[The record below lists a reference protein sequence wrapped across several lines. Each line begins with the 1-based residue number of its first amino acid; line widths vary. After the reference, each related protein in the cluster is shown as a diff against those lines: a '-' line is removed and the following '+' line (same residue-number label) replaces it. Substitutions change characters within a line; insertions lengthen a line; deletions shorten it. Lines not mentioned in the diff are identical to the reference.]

1 MRLFHEQAHLVGW
14 AATEI
19 TRATVKNGNDY
30 PQIDFIAEG
39 KLCQKCGGNLRV
51 QKSKKRIIST
61 IEIGTIQAREIR
73 KVCSLNSSH
82 KVKTSETL
90 SRMVPRGQRYGY
102 DLIVWIGMARYLR
115 NLQRQEIRTE
125 LFRQKDIILSDGSIS
140 EICNR
145 FLLYVEALHIT
156 CAPALRIA
164 MEMGYP
170 LHIDATNEYGK
181 GGLFLCMDGWR
192 GWVLHAVKIATEN
205 TEELR
210 PAIDKT
216 VSLFGDPIAV
226 MRDLGGACAKSVDS
240 LRQKNIPDLVCHYH
254 FLGAIGKKLFD
265 VSYSLLRKLL
275 KGSKV
280 RSSLRELLREL
291 RRNHT
296 TDIYDGEL
304 GHGQMRKA
312 LPALILW
319 VLEGEGSKDLPFPFC
334 LPHLN
339 FYQRC
344 CELAQRV
351 ERWMPLPRSQVE
363 RRVLKKAFSITAR
376 LDKIE
381 HFERVVPRLVKSWN
395 AFCEL
400 RDILR
405 LTDAELPRG
414 DRRELINR
422 ELPALE
428 AERLR
433 DIKERTTAYHEKI
446 RQLVTDAK
454 IVSKKSAGESP
465 ESIILKYLDRYSSHL
480 FGHPLLIDG
489 DGNVLAVVERT
500 NNVAEHFFGAD
511 KQKLRR
517 RLGRAN
523 LGRDLEDQPAQAVL
537 VSNLNHPDYVK
548 ITCGS
553 LDNLPT
559 AFAELDQGEFKKKST
574 LQRSNKDTELMKYI
588 CAMIADEKMQIE
600 SICN

>member
-1 MRLFHEQAHLVGW
+1 LAGW
-14 AATEI
+14 LATEI
-19 TRATVKNGNDY
+19 IRATVKNGNHY
-30 PQIDFIAEG
+30 PQVDFIAES
-39 KLCQKCGGNLRV
+39 KQCQRCGGNLRV
-51 QKSKKRIIST
+51 QKSKKRIVST
-61 IEIGTIQAREIR
+61 IETGTIQVREIR
-73 KVCSLNSSH
+73 KVCSQDSSH
-82 KVKTSETL
+82 PVETSETL
-90 SRMVPRGQRYGY
+90 SRMVPCGQRYGY
-102 DLIVWIGMARYLR
+102 DLIVWIGVGRYLR

-125 LFRQKDIILSDGSIS
+125 LFRQKGIILSDGSIS

-145 FLLYVEALHIT
+145 FLLYFEALHIT
-156 CAPALRIA
+156 CAPTLRAA
-164 MEMGYP
+164 MEKGYP

-181 GGLFLCMDGWR
+181 GGLFLCLDGWR
-192 GWVLHAVKIATEN
+192 GWVLHAAKIATEN
-205 TEELR
+205 AEELR

-216 VSLFGDPIAV
+216 LSLFGDPVAV
-226 MRDLGGACAKSVDS
+226 VRDLGGAGAKSVDS
-240 LRQKNIPDLVCHYH
+240 LRQKNIPDLVCHFH

-265 VSYSLLRKLL
+265 ASYSSLRKLL
-275 KGSKV
+275 QRSKV
-280 RSSLRELLREL
+280 RSGLRELLREL
-291 RRNHT
+291 RKNHT

-304 GHGQMRKA
+304 GCGWMRKA

-319 VLEGEGSKDLPFPFC
+319 VLEGEGGKDLPFPFC

-351 ERWMPLPRSQVE
+351 ERWMSLPRSQVE

-381 HFERVVPRLVKSWN
+381 HFGRVVPRLEKSWK

-414 DRRELINR
+414 NQRKLINR
-422 ELPALE
+422 EFPSLE

-433 DIKERTTAYHEKI
+433 DIEEKTTVYHEEI
-446 RQLVTDAK
+446 RQRVTDAQK
-454 IVSKKSAGESP
+454 ESQKAAAESP
-465 ESIILKYLDRYSSHL
+465 EAIILKYLDRYSSHL
-480 FGHPLLIDG
+480 FGHPLLIDD
-489 DGNVLAVVERT
+489 DGNILAVVERT
-500 NNVAEHFFGAD
+500 NNVAEHFFGGD

-537 VSNLNHPDYVK
+537 ISNLNHPDYVK

-553 LDNLPT
+553 LDNLPA
-559 AFAELDQGEFKKKST
+559 AFAELDRGEFKNEST
-574 LQRSNKDTELMKYI
+574 LQRSNKDTDLINYI

-600 SICN
+600 RICN

>member
-1 MRLFHEQAHLVGW
+1 MKLFHEQAHLARWPVI
-14 AATEI
+14 EI
-19 TRATVKNGNDY
+19 TRATVKNGNHL
-30 PQIDFIAEG
+30 PQVDFIAEA
-39 KLCQKCGGNLRV
+39 KQCQRCSGNLRV
-51 QKSKKRIIST
+51 QKSKKRIVST
-61 IEIGTIQAREIR
+61 IETGTIQVREIR
-73 KVCSLNSSH
+73 KVCSIDSSH
-82 KVKTSETL
+82 PVEISQTL
-90 SRMVPRGQRYGY
+90 SRMVPCGQRYGY
-102 DLIVWIGMARYLR
+102 DLIVWVGLARYHR
-115 NLQRQEIRTE
+115 NQQRQEIRAE
-125 LFRQKDIILSDGSIS
+125 LFRQKNIILSDGSIS

-145 FLLYVEALHIT
+145 FLLYFEAFHLN
-156 CAPALRIA
+156 CVPMLRVA
-164 MEMGYP
+164 MEKGYP

-205 TEELR
+205 ADELR

-226 MRDLGGACAKSVDS
+226 MRDLGGAGAKSVDS

-265 VSYSLLRKLL
+265 IRYSLLRKLL
-275 KGSKV
+275 QGSKV
-280 RSSLRELLREL
+280 RSGLRELLREL

-296 TDIYDGEL
+296 ADIYDGDL
-304 GHGQMRKA
+304 GHGRMRKA
-312 LPALILW
+312 LLALILW
-319 VLEGEGSKDLPFPFC
+319 VLEGEGGKDLPFPFC
-334 LPHLN
+334 LPHFN

-344 CELAQRV
+344 CEFAQRV
-351 ERWMPLPRSQVE
+351 EHWMPLPRSQVE
-363 RRVLKKAFSITAR
+363 RRVLKKAFSIIDR

-381 HFERVVPRLVKSWN
+381 HFGRVAPWLKKSWK

-414 DRRELINR
+414 DRRDLINK

-428 AERLR
+428 AERFR
-433 DIKERTTAYHEKI
+433 DIEEKTTAYHEEI
-446 RQLVTDAK
+446 RQQVINAQKEYQKAT
-454 IVSKKSAGESP
+454 GESP
-465 ESIILKYLDRYSSHL
+465 ETIILKYLDRYSSHL
-480 FGHPLLIDG
+480 FGHPLLIDN
-489 DGNVLAVVERT
+489 GNILAVVERT
-500 NNVAEHFFGAD
+500 NNVAEHFFGTD

-537 VSNLNHPDYVK
+537 ISNLNHPDYVK

-559 AFAELDQGEFKKKST
+559 AFAELDRGEFKNEST
-574 LQRSNKDTELMKYI
+574 LQRSNRDTDLKNYI
-588 CAMIADEKMQIE
+588 CAMIADEKMHIE
-600 SICN
+600 KIYN

>member
-1 MRLFHEQAHLVGW
+1 
-14 AATEI
+14 
-19 TRATVKNGNDY
+19 
-30 PQIDFIAEG
+30 
-39 KLCQKCGGNLRV
+39 
-51 QKSKKRIIST
+51 
-61 IEIGTIQAREIR
+61 
-73 KVCSLNSSH
+73 
-82 KVKTSETL
+82 
-90 SRMVPRGQRYGY
+90 
-102 DLIVWIGMARYLR
+102 
-115 NLQRQEIRTE
+115 
-125 LFRQKDIILSDGSIS
+125 
-140 EICNR
+140 
-145 FLLYVEALHIT
+145 
-156 CAPALRIA
+156 
-164 MEMGYP
+164 MERGYP

-192 GWVLHAVKIATEN
+192 GWVLHAAKIATEN
-205 TEELR
+205 AEELR

-216 VSLFGDPIAV
+216 LSLFGDPIAV
-226 MRDLGGACAKSVDS
+226 VRDLGSAGAKSVDP

-265 VSYSLLRKLL
+265 AGYSSLRKLL
-275 KGSKV
+275 QGSKV
-280 RSSLRELLREL
+280 RSGLRELLREL

-296 TDIYDGEL
+296 ADIYDGKF
-304 GHGQMRKA
+304 GHGRMREA

-319 VLEGEGSKDLPFPFC
+319 VLEGEGGKDLPFPFC

-344 CELAQRV
+344 CEVTQRV

-363 RRVLKKAFSITAR
+363 RRVLKQIFTVITR

-381 HFERVVPRLVKSWN
+381 HFGLVVPRLEKSWK

-414 DRRELINR
+414 DRRGLINR
-422 ELPALE
+422 EIPALE

-433 DIKERTTAYHEKI
+433 DIEERTTAYHEEI
-446 RQLVTDAK
+446 RQRVTDAQTESQK
-454 IVSKKSAGESP
+454 AAGESP
-465 ESIILKYLDRYSSHL
+465 ETIILKYLDRYSSHL
-480 FGHPLLIDG
+480 FGHPLLVDD
-489 DGNVLAVVERT
+489 DGNILAVVERT

-559 AFAELDQGEFKKKST
+559 AFAKLDRGEYKKEST

-588 CAMIADEKMQIE
+588 CAMIADEKTQIE
-600 SICN
+600 RIYN